1 MSLKDLVRNTKTEIE
16 FSSERVNVNDMNAET
31 EYCLPSK
38 SGAEMIIF
46 AHGSRSDSQQNM
58 EDNI

>member
-16 FSSERVNVNDMNAET
+16 FPSERLNVNDMNAET
-31 EYCLPSK
+31 EYCLPSR

-46 AHGSRSDSQQNM
+46 AHGSRSDS
-58 EDNI
+58 